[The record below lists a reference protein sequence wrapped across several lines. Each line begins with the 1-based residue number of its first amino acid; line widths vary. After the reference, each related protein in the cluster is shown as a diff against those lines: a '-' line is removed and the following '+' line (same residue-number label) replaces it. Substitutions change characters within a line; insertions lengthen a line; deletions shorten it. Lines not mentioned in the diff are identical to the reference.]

1 LSSESVEVDLDLAS
15 LSGSEVN
22 DRIKRLSMMASAPK
36 RLRLYGAHHQHNLL
50 TAVPS
55 LPTIVEGNV
64 GDYCA
69 AALREADIEIH
80 GSTGTGVGH
89 SLQSGVISVHGN
101 VGPAAGAMATGGLIV
116 IHGNAGQRCGAG
128 LQGADIV
135 VKGSVDSH
143 AGVYMR
149 DGTLVI
155 LGDVGPQ
162 AGLGA
167 SAGTWFV
174 MGGLSGQANCLIE
187 ARMKEPDKLRL
198 GLLLLNSGI
207 DANAKD
213 FRKYV
218 IETPV
223 AQA

>member
-1 LSSESVEVDLDLAS
+1 LSSESVEVDIDLSS

-22 DRIKRLSMMASAPK
+22 DRIKRLSMTSPAPK
-36 RLRLYGAHHQHNLL
+36 RLRLYGAHQHHNLL
-50 TAVPS
+50 TAVPT
-55 LPTIVEGNV
+55 LPCIVEGNV

-80 GSTGTGVGH
+80 GSAGTGVGH

-101 VGPAAGAMATGGLIV
+101 VGPAAGAMAAGGLI
-116 IHGNAGQRCGAG
+116 IIYGNAGPRCGAG
-128 LQGADIV
+128 LQGADV
-135 VKGSVDSH
+135 VVRGSVDSH
-143 AGVYMR
+143 AGVCMR

-174 MGGLSGQANCLIE
+174 MGELSGQANSLIE
-187 ARMKEPDKLRL
+187 ARVKEPDKLRL

-213 FRKYV
+213 FRKFV
-218 IETPV
+218 IETNV
-223 AQA
+223 AQV